1 MRNLGQ
7 FVAMSIIQGGSG
19 FPFLAPPVYEYF
31 VMGKCTDVTVENDD
45 IPDHMVKYIVG
56 KVRVYYIFFGKNQLF
71 IYFVDR

>member
-31 VMGKCTDVTVENDD
+31 VTGKCTDVTVENDD
-45 IPDHMVKYIVG
+45 IPDHMVKYIVE
-56 KVRVYYIFFGKNQLF
+56 KVRVYNIFSLDKSN
-71 IYFVDR
+71 